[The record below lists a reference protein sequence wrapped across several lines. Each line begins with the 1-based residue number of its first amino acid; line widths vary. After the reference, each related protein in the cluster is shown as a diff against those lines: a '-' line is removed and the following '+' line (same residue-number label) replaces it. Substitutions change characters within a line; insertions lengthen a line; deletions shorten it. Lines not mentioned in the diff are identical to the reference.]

1 MLIILSRLFDGKK
14 PPEEIN
20 VIDKLNELKDL
31 IPDILSNKKIQKVRT
46 EYNISTL
53 EDCFKVSIVLND
65 KKLVKFFFKLTS
77 KISIKSIIENKKYKP
92 PIHWDDDLHNIKLS
106 SKCLIFSNTENPVEV
121 NPETASKYAFINVIL
136 YMLK

>member
-1 MLIILSRLFDGKK
+1 MERLLKGKN

-77 KISIKSIIENKKYKP
+77 KISISRIIENKKYKP
-92 PIHWDDDLHNIKLS
+92 PIHWEDDLQIIKLS
-106 SKCLIFSNTENPVEV
+106 SKCLIFSKIENPVEV
-121 NPETASKYAFINVIL
+121 TPEKLSNKESIKVI
-136 YMLK
+136 

>member
-1 MLIILSRLFDGKK
+1 MDNENIISLVFVLIILSRLFDGKK

-65 KKLVKFFFKLTS
+65 KKLVKFFF
-77 KISIKSIIENKKYKP
+77 
-92 PIHWDDDLHNIKLS
+92 
-106 SKCLIFSNTENPVEV
+106 
-121 NPETASKYAFINVIL
+121 
-136 YMLK
+136 